1 MALVVNTNITS
12 LVAQNHLAAGRRDME
27 TAMERLSSGLR
38 INSAA
43 DDAAGLA
50 ISNRMEAQVRGLTKA
65 LQNVNDGISLAQTAE
80 GAQKE
85 ITEMLQRMRELAVQ
99 ASNTTNNAAD
109 RSSLDDEVQQLIAEI
124 DQIATTTRFNDQV
137 LLDGSYSANIQTGYS
152 LDQNMSFALDSMR
165 TSDLGLESGTTSSTS
180 RLEYISDRVS
190 LAGDVAAGDIV
201 INGQSLPTI
210 DVSNHEIA
218 DVVGIINANVTG
230 VTASAFN
237 KVIMGDVGTGIT
249 AAGQVSIGVQSIE
262 SQFDDPNQA
271 ADSGDTSDLEY
282 QSFKI
287 DEATTSLT
295 ELAAKITEK
304 TGGLVTASVNSDG
317 KLVLENDTGAGIH
330 VMDTSNNAGATGLTT
345 ADADMGSTATERNNN
360 PDYDPTDNSNPD
372 DAREFFGYIKLT
384 STTNSPITIDIGNKG
399 DDAAGT
405 TAELEQLGFS
415 RVNVSDDVDSK
426 YSIMGATF
434 DATDSTDV
442 LEVGD
447 IVINGVDVFNSN
459 IVTDTVTGKLNA
471 INAVADQTG
480 VTANTF
486 FEYFLD
492 ADDLTSVATVAVQLE
507 LADGSTDSFDMSTT
521 LATLVTN
528 IQTVLLPATNT
539 LTSTNGEQKIFAEL
553 MPDQTSIRIFGETEK
568 IGITMERAL
577 AAASTVMGVTNN
589 TTQQD
594 RFGAIQLQTT
604 EDKGISVDLG
614 QNGLANGLGLVQAN
628 VSGGDFDEN
637 FASSSSTGSALSS
650 MDVTTVANATSA
662 ITMIDNA
669 IESVSSAAS
678 NLGAAQNRLNHV
690 ATNVQETIVNT
701 EAAQSRI
708 VDADYAVESA
718 RLAKQQVL
726 QQAASAMLAQ
736 ANASAQSVLTLLGA

>member
-1 MALVVNTNITS
+1 MALVVNTNIAS

-50 ISNRMEAQVRGLTKA
+50 ISNRMEAQVRGYTKA

-99 ASNTTNNAAD
+99 ASNTTNNATD
-109 RSSLDDEVQQLIAEI
+109 RASLDDEVQQLIAEI

-137 LLDGSYSANIQTGYS
+137 LLDGSYGANIQTGFS

-165 TSDLGLESGTTSSTS
+165 TSALGLESGTTSSTS

-201 INGQSLPTI
+201 INGQNLPAI
-210 DVSNHEIA
+210 DISNHEIS
-218 DVVGIINANVTG
+218 DVVGIINANITG

-249 AAGQVSIGVQSIE
+249 TAGQVSIGVQSIE

-304 TGGLVTASVNSDG
+304 TGGLVTASVNTDG

-345 ADADMGSTATERNNN
+345 ADADKGSNATERNNN
-360 PDYDPTDNSNPD
+360 PDYDPTDNGNPND
-372 DAREFFGYIKLT
+372 SREFFGYIKLT
-384 STTNSPITIDIGNKG
+384 STTNNPITIDIGNKG
-399 DDAAGT
+399 DDATGT

-426 YSIMGATF
+426 YSITGASY

-459 IVTDTVTGKLNA
+459 ITTDTVAGKLNA

-528 IQTVLLPATNT
+528 IQTILLPATNT
-539 LTSTNGEQKIFAEL
+539 ITKTNAEQKIFAEL

-568 IGITMERAL
+568 VGITMERAL

-589 TTQQD
+589 TTQQFQ
-594 RFGAIQLQTT
+594 FGAIQLQTT
-604 EDKGISVDLG
+604 QDKGISVDLG

-628 VSGGDFDEN
+628 VSGAEFDEN
-637 FASSSSTGSALSS
+637 FASASSTGSALSS
-650 MDVTTVANATSA
+650 MDVTTVANATGA

-669 IESVSSAAS
+669 IESVSKASS
-678 NLGAAQNRLNHV
+678 NLGAVQNRLNHV
-690 ATNVQETIVNT
+690 AMNVQETIVNT

-708 VDADYAVESA
+708 LDADYAVESA

>member
-1 MALVVNTNITS
+1 
-12 LVAQNHLAAGRRDME
+12 
-27 TAMERLSSGLR
+27 
-38 INSAA
+38 
-43 DDAAGLA
+43 
-50 ISNRMEAQVRGLTKA
+50 
-65 LQNVNDGISLAQTAE
+65 
-80 GAQKE
+80 
-85 ITEMLQRMRELAVQ
+85 
-99 ASNTTNNAAD
+99 
-109 RSSLDDEVQQLIAEI
+109 
-124 DQIATTTRFNDQV
+124 
-137 LLDGSYSANIQTGYS
+137 
-152 LDQNMSFALDSMR
+152 
-165 TSDLGLESGTTSSTS
+165 
-180 RLEYISDRVS
+180 VS

-201 INGQSLPTI
+201 INGQSLPAI
-210 DVSNHEIA
+210 DISNHEIS
-218 DVVGIINANVTG
+218 DVVGIINANITG

-249 AAGQVSIGVQSIE
+249 SAGQVSIGVQSIE

-304 TGGLVTASVNSDG
+304 TGGLVTASVNTDG

-345 ADADMGSTATERNNN
+345 ADADKGSNATERNNN
-360 PDYDPTDNSNPD
+360 PDYDPTDNSDPND
-372 DAREFFGYIKLT
+372 SREFFGYIKLT
-384 STTNSPITIDIGNKG
+384 STTNNPITIDIGNKG
-399 DDAAGT
+399 DDATGT

-426 YSIMGATF
+426 YSIIGASY

-459 IVTDTVTGKLNA
+459 ITTDTVAGKLNA

-492 ADDLTSVATVAVQLE
+492 ADDLSSVATVAVTLE

-528 IQTVLLPATNT
+528 IQTILLPATNT
-539 LTSTNGEQKIFAEL
+539 ITKTNAEQKIFAEL

-568 IGITMERAL
+568 VGITMERAL

-589 TTQQD
+589 TTQQFQ
-594 RFGAIQLQTT
+594 FGAIQLQTT
-604 EDKGISVDLG
+604 QDKGISVDLG

-628 VSGGDFDEN
+628 VSGAEFDEN
-637 FASSSSTGSALSS
+637 FASASSTGSALSS
-650 MDVTTVANATSA
+650 MDVTTVANATGA

-669 IESVSSAAS
+669 IESVSKASS
-678 NLGAAQNRLNHV
+678 NLGAVQNRLNHV
-690 ATNVQETIVNT
+690 AMNVQETIVNT

-708 VDADYAVESA
+708 LDADYAVESA

>member
-1 MALVVNTNITS
+1 MALVVNTNMAS

-38 INSAA
+38 INGAA

-50 ISNRMEAQVRGLTKA
+50 ISNRMEAQVRGYTKA

-99 ASNTTNNAAD
+99 ASNTTNNATD
-109 RSSLDDEVQQLIAEI
+109 RASLDDEVQQLIAEI

-137 LLDGSYSANIQTGYS
+137 LLDGSYGANIQTGFS

-165 TSDLGLESGTTSSTS
+165 TSALGLESGTTSSTS

-201 INGQSLPTI
+201 INGQSLPAI
-210 DVSNHEIA
+210 DVSNHEIS
-218 DVVGIINANVTG
+218 DVVGIINANITG

-249 AAGQVSIGVQSIE
+249 SAGQVSIGVQSIE
-262 SQFDDPNQA
+262 SQFDDPNQS
-271 ADSGDTSDLEY
+271 ADSGDTGDLEY

-287 DEATTSLT
+287 DEATTSLA

-304 TGGLVTASVNSDG
+304 TGGLVTASVNTDG

-384 STTNSPITIDIGNKG
+384 STTNNPITIDIGNKG

-426 YSIMGATF
+426 YSIMGASY

-459 IVTDTVTGKLNA
+459 ITTDTVAGKLNA

-492 ADDLTSVATVAVQLE
+492 ADDLSSVATVAVTLE

-521 LATLVTN
+521 LATLVSN
-528 IQTVLLPATNT
+528 IQTILLPATNT
-539 LTSTNGEQKIFAEL
+539 LTKTNAEQKIFAEL

-568 IGITMERAL
+568 VGITMERAL

-589 TTQQD
+589 TTQQFQ
-594 RFGAIQLQTT
+594 FGAIQLQTT
-604 EDKGISVDLG
+604 QDKGISVDLG

-628 VSGGDFDEN
+628 VSGADFDEN
-637 FASSSSTGSALSS
+637 FASASSTGSALSS
-650 MDVTTVANATSA
+650 MDVTTVANATGA

-669 IESVSSAAS
+669 IESVSKASS
-678 NLGAAQNRLNHV
+678 NLGAVQNRLNHV
-690 ATNVQETIVNT
+690 AMNVQETIVNT

-708 VDADYAVESA
+708 LDADYAVESA

>member
-1 MALVVNTNITS
+1 MALVVNTNISS

-38 INSAA
+38 INGAA

-50 ISNRMEAQVRGLTKA
+50 ISNRMEAQVRGYTKA

-99 ASNTTNNAAD
+99 ASNTTNNATD
-109 RSSLDDEVQQLIAEI
+109 RASLDDEVQQLIAEI

-137 LLDGSYSANIQTGYS
+137 LLDGSYGANIQTGFS

-165 TSDLGLESGTTSSTS
+165 TSALGLESGTTSSTS

-201 INGQSLPTI
+201 INGQNLPAI
-210 DVSNHEIA
+210 DISNHEIS
-218 DVVGIINANVTG
+218 DVVGIINANITG

-249 AAGQVSIGVQSIE
+249 TAGQVSIGVQSIE

-271 ADSGDTSDLEY
+271 ADSGDTGDLEY

-304 TGGLVTASVNSDG
+304 TGGLVTASVNTDG

-345 ADADMGSTATERNNN
+345 ADADKGSNATERNNN
-360 PDYDPTDNSNPD
+360 PDYDPTDNGDPNDS
-372 DAREFFGYIKLT
+372 REFFGYIKLT
-384 STTNSPITIDIGNKG
+384 STTNNPITIDIGNKG
-399 DDAAGT
+399 DDATGT

-426 YSIMGATF
+426 YSIIGASY

-447 IVINGVDVFNSN
+447 IVINGVDVYNSN
-459 IVTDTVTGKLNA
+459 ITTDTVAGKLNA

-528 IQTVLLPATNT
+528 IQTILLPATNT
-539 LTSTNGEQKIFAEL
+539 ITKTNAEQKIFAEL

-568 IGITMERAL
+568 VGITMERAL

-589 TTQQD
+589 TTQQFQ
-594 RFGAIQLQTT
+594 FGAIQLQTT
-604 EDKGISVDLG
+604 QDKGISVDLG

-628 VSGGDFDEN
+628 VSGAEFDEN
-637 FASSSSTGSALSS
+637 FASASSTGSALSS
-650 MDVTTVANATSA
+650 MDVTTVANATGA

-669 IESVSSAAS
+669 IESVSKASS
-678 NLGAAQNRLNHV
+678 NLGAVQNRLNHV
-690 ATNVQETIVNT
+690 AMNVQETIVNT

-708 VDADYAVESA
+708 LDADYAVESA

>member
-1 MALVVNTNITS
+1 MALVVNTNISS

-38 INSAA
+38 INGAA

-50 ISNRMEAQVRGLTKA
+50 ISNRMEAQVRGYTKA

-99 ASNTTNNAAD
+99 ASNTTNNATD
-109 RSSLDDEVQQLIAEI
+109 RASLDDEVQQLIAEI

-137 LLDGSYSANIQTGYS
+137 LLDGSYGANIQTGFS

-165 TSDLGLESGTTSSTS
+165 TSALGLESGTTSSTS

-201 INGQSLPTI
+201 INGQNLPAI
-210 DVSNHEIA
+210 DISNHEIS
-218 DVVGIINANVTG
+218 DVVGIINANITG

-249 AAGQVSIGVQSIE
+249 TAGQVSIGVQSIE
-262 SQFDDPNQA
+262 SQFDDPNKPQ
-271 ADSGDTSDLEY
+271 DSGDTGDLEY

-304 TGGLVTASVNSDG
+304 TGGLVTASVNTDG

-345 ADADMGSTATERNNN
+345 ADADKGSNATERNNN
-360 PDYDPTDNSNPD
+360 PDYDPTDNGDPNDS
-372 DAREFFGYIKLT
+372 REFFGYIKLT
-384 STTNSPITIDIGNKG
+384 STTNDPITIDIGNKG
-399 DDAAGT
+399 DDATGT

-426 YSIMGATF
+426 YSIIGASY

-447 IVINGVDVFNSN
+447 IVINGVDVYNSN
-459 IVTDTVTGKLNA
+459 ITTDTVAGKLNA

-492 ADDLTSVATVAVQLE
+492 ADDLTGVATVAVTLE
-507 LADGSTDSFDMSTT
+507 LADGSTDSFDMDTSATT
-521 LATLVTN
+521 LVGN
-528 IQTVLLPATNT
+528 IQTILQASTNT
-539 LTSTNGEQKIFAEL
+539 ITKTNAEQKIFAEL

-568 IGITMERAL
+568 VGITMERAL
-577 AAASTVMGVTNN
+577 AAASTVMGVNN
-589 TTQQD
+589 TTTQQFK
-594 RFGAIQLQTT
+594 FGAIQLQTT
-604 EDKGISVDLG
+604 QDKGISVDLG

-628 VSGGDFDEN
+628 VSGAEFDEN
-637 FASSSSTGSALSS
+637 FASASSTGSALSS
-650 MDVTTVANATSA
+650 MDVTTVANATGA

-669 IESVSSAAS
+669 IESVSKASS
-678 NLGAAQNRLNHV
+678 NLGAVQNRLNHV
-690 ATNVQETIVNT
+690 AMNVQETIVNT

-708 VDADYAVESA
+708 LDADYAVESA

>member
-1 MALVVNTNITS
+1 
-12 LVAQNHLAAGRRDME
+12 
-27 TAMERLSSGLR
+27 
-38 INSAA
+38 
-43 DDAAGLA
+43 
-50 ISNRMEAQVRGLTKA
+50 
-65 LQNVNDGISLAQTAE
+65 
-80 GAQKE
+80 
-85 ITEMLQRMRELAVQ
+85 
-99 ASNTTNNAAD
+99 
-109 RSSLDDEVQQLIAEI
+109 
-124 DQIATTTRFNDQV
+124 
-137 LLDGSYSANIQTGYS
+137 
-152 LDQNMSFALDSMR
+152 
-165 TSDLGLESGTTSSTS
+165 
-180 RLEYISDRVS
+180 VS

-201 INGQSLPTI
+201 INGQNLPAI
-210 DVSNHEIA
+210 DISNHEIS
-218 DVVGIINANVTG
+218 DVVGIINANITG

-249 AAGQVSIGVQSIE
+249 SAGQVSIGVQSIE

-287 DEATTSLT
+287 DEATSSLT

-304 TGGLVTASVNSDG
+304 TGGLVTASVNTDG

-384 STTNSPITIDIGNKG
+384 STTNNPITIDIGNKG

-426 YSIMGATF
+426 YSIIGASY

-459 IVTDTVTGKLNA
+459 ITTDTVAGKLNA

-492 ADDLTSVATVAVQLE
+492 ADDLSSVATVAVTLE

-521 LATLVTN
+521 LATLVSN
-528 IQTVLLPATNT
+528 IQTILLPATNT
-539 LTSTNGEQKIFAEL
+539 LTKTNAEQKIFAEL

-568 IGITMERAL
+568 VGITMERAL

-589 TTQQD
+589 TTQQFQ
-594 RFGAIQLQTT
+594 FGAIQLQTT
-604 EDKGISVDLG
+604 QDKGISVDLG

-628 VSGGDFDEN
+628 VSGADFDEN
-637 FASSSSTGSALSS
+637 FASASSTGSALSS
-650 MDVTTVANATSA
+650 MDVTTVANATGA

-669 IESVSSAAS
+669 IESVSKASS
-678 NLGAAQNRLNHV
+678 NLGAVQNRLNHV
-690 ATNVQETIVNT
+690 AMNVQETIVNT

-708 VDADYAVESA
+708 LDADYAVESA

>member
-1 MALVVNTNITS
+1 MALVVNTNISS

-27 TAMERLSSGLR
+27 TAMERLSSGKR
-38 INSAA
+38 INGAA

-50 ISNRMEAQVRGLTKA
+50 ISNRMEAQVRGYTKA

-99 ASNTTNNAAD
+99 ASNTTNNATD
-109 RSSLDDEVQQLIAEI
+109 RASLDDEVQQLIAEI

-137 LLDGSYSANIQTGYS
+137 LLDGSYGANIQTGFS

-165 TSDLGLESGTTSSTS
+165 TSALGLESGTTSSTS

-201 INGQSLPTI
+201 INGQNLPAI
-210 DVSNHEIA
+210 DISNHEIS
-218 DVVGIINANVTG
+218 DVVGIINANITG

-249 AAGQVSIGVQSIE
+249 TAGQVSIGVQSIE

-271 ADSGDTSDLEY
+271 ADSGDTGDLEY

-304 TGGLVTASVNSDG
+304 TGGLVTASVNTDG

-345 ADADMGSTATERNNN
+345 ADADKGSNATERNNN
-360 PDYDPTDNSNPD
+360 PDYDPTDNGDPNDS
-372 DAREFFGYIKLT
+372 REFFGYIKLT
-384 STTNSPITIDIGNKG
+384 STTNNPITIDIGNKG
-399 DDAAGT
+399 DDATGT

-426 YSIMGATF
+426 YSIIGASY

-459 IVTDTVTGKLNA
+459 ITTDTVAGKLNA

-492 ADDLTSVATVAVQLE
+492 ADDLTSVATVAVALE

-528 IQTVLLPATNT
+528 IQTILLPATNT
-539 LTSTNGEQKIFAEL
+539 ITKTNAEQKIFAEL

-568 IGITMERAL
+568 VGITMERAL

-589 TTQQD
+589 TTQQFQ
-594 RFGAIQLQTT
+594 FGAIQLQTT
-604 EDKGISVDLG
+604 QDKGISVDLG

-628 VSGGDFDEN
+628 VSGAEFDEN
-637 FASSSSTGSALSS
+637 FASASSTGSALSS
-650 MDVTTVANATSA
+650 MDVTTVANATGA

-669 IESVSSAAS
+669 IESVSKASS
-678 NLGAAQNRLNHV
+678 NLGAVQNRLNHV
-690 ATNVQETIVNT
+690 AMNVQETIVNT

-708 VDADYAVESA
+708 LDADYAVESA

>member
-1 MALVVNTNITS
+1 MALVVNTNISS

-38 INSAA
+38 INGAA

-50 ISNRMEAQVRGLTKA
+50 ISNRMEAQVRGYTKA

-99 ASNTTNNAAD
+99 ASNTTNNATD
-109 RSSLDDEVQQLIAEI
+109 RASLDDEVQQLIAEI

-137 LLDGSYSANIQTGYS
+137 LLDGSYGANIQTGFS

-165 TSDLGLESGTTSSTS
+165 TSALGLESGTTSSTS

-201 INGQSLPTI
+201 INGQNLPAI
-210 DVSNHEIA
+210 DISNHEIS
-218 DVVGIINANVTG
+218 DVVGIINANITG

-249 AAGQVSIGVQSIE
+249 TAGQVSIGVQSIE

-271 ADSGDTSDLEY
+271 ADSGDTGDLEY

-304 TGGLVTASVNSDG
+304 TGGLVTASVNTDG

-345 ADADMGSTATERNNN
+345 ADADKGSNATERNNN
-360 PDYDPTDNSNPD
+360 PDYDPTDNGDPNDS
-372 DAREFFGYIKLT
+372 REFFGYIKLT
-384 STTNSPITIDIGNKG
+384 STTNNPITIDIGNKG

-415 RVNVSDDVDSK
+415 RINVSDDADSK
-426 YSIMGATF
+426 YSITGAIY

-447 IVINGVDVFNSN
+447 IVINGVDVYNSN
-459 IVTDTVTGKLNA
+459 ITTDTVAGKLNA

-492 ADDLTSVATVAVQLE
+492 ADDLTSVATVAVALE

-528 IQTVLLPATNT
+528 IQTILLPATNT
-539 LTSTNGEQKIFAEL
+539 ITKTNAEQKIFAEL

-568 IGITMERAL
+568 VGITMERAL

-589 TTQQD
+589 TTQQFQ
-594 RFGAIQLQTT
+594 FGAIQLQTT
-604 EDKGISVDLG
+604 QDKGISVDLG

-628 VSGGDFDEN
+628 VSGAEFDEN
-637 FASSSSTGSALSS
+637 FASASSTGSALSS
-650 MDVTTVANATSA
+650 MDVTTVANATGA

-669 IESVSSAAS
+669 IESVSKASS
-678 NLGAAQNRLNHV
+678 NLGAVQNRLNHV
-690 ATNVQETIVNT
+690 AMNVQETIVNT

-708 VDADYAVESA
+708 LDADYAVESA

>member
-1 MALVVNTNITS
+1 MALVVNTNIAS

-38 INSAA
+38 INGAA

-50 ISNRMEAQVRGLTKA
+50 ISNRMEAQVRGYTKA

-99 ASNTTNNAAD
+99 ASNTTNNATD
-109 RSSLDDEVQQLIAEI
+109 RASLDDEVQQLIAEI

-137 LLDGSYSANIQTGYS
+137 LLDGSYGANIQTGFS

-165 TSDLGLESGTTSSTS
+165 TSALGLESGTTSSTS

-201 INGQSLPTI
+201 INGQNLPAI
-210 DVSNHEIA
+210 DISNHEIS
-218 DVVGIINANVTG
+218 DVVGIINANITG

-249 AAGQVSIGVQSIE
+249 SAGQVSIGVQSIE

-304 TGGLVTASVNSDG
+304 TGGLVTASVNTDG

-345 ADADMGSTATERNNN
+345 ADADKGSNATERNNN
-360 PDYDPTDNSNPD
+360 PDYDPTDNGDPNDS
-372 DAREFFGYIKLT
+372 REFFGYIKLT
-384 STTNSPITIDIGNKG
+384 STTNNPITIDIGNKG
-399 DDAAGT
+399 DDATGT

-426 YSIMGATF
+426 YSIIGASY

-447 IVINGVDVFNSN
+447 IVINGVDVFDSN
-459 IVTDTVTGKLNA
+459 ITTDTVAGKLNA

-528 IQTVLLPATNT
+528 IQTILLPATNT
-539 LTSTNGEQKIFAEL
+539 ITKTNAEQKIFAEL

-568 IGITMERAL
+568 VGITMERAL

-589 TTQQD
+589 TTQQFQ
-594 RFGAIQLQTT
+594 FGAIQLQTT
-604 EDKGISVDLG
+604 QDKGISVDLG

-628 VSGGDFDEN
+628 VSGADFDEN
-637 FASSSSTGSALSS
+637 FASASSTGSALSS
-650 MDVTTVANATSA
+650 MDVTTVANATGA

-669 IESVSSAAS
+669 IESVSKASS
-678 NLGAAQNRLNHV
+678 NLGAVQNRLNHV
-690 ATNVQETIVNT
+690 AMNVQETIVNT

-708 VDADYAVESA
+708 LDADYAVESA

>member
-1 MALVVNTNITS
+1 MALVVNTNMAS

-38 INSAA
+38 INGAA

-50 ISNRMEAQVRGLTKA
+50 ISNRMEAQVRGYTKA

-99 ASNTTNNAAD
+99 ASNTTNNATD
-109 RSSLDDEVQQLIAEI
+109 RASLDDEVQQLIAEI

-137 LLDGSYSANIQTGYS
+137 LLDGSYSANIQTGFS

-165 TSDLGLESGTTSSTS
+165 TSALGLESGTTSSTS

-201 INGQSLPTI
+201 INGQSLPAI
-210 DVSNHEIA
+210 DISNHEIS
-218 DVVGIINANVTG
+218 DVVGIINSNITG

-249 AAGQVSIGVQSIE
+249 SAGQVSIGVQSIE
-262 SQFDDPNQA
+262 SQFDNA
-271 ADSGDTSDLEY
+271 TLSTDSGDTGDLEY

-295 ELAAKITEK
+295 ELAAKITSA
-304 TGGLVTASVNSDG
+304 TGGLVTASVNTDG

-330 VMDTSNNAGATGLTT
+330 VMDTSNNASATGLTT
-345 ADADMGSTATERNNN
+345 ADADKGSNATERNNN
-360 PDYDPTDNSNPD
+360 PDYDPTDNGDPNDS
-372 DAREFFGYIKLT
+372 REFFGYIKLT

-415 RVNVSDDVDSK
+415 RVNVSDDVDSQ
-426 YSIMGATF
+426 YSIIGASY

-459 IVTDTVTGKLNA
+459 ITTDTVAGKLNA

-492 ADDLTSVATVAVQLE
+492 ADDLSSVATVAVTLE

-528 IQTVLLPATNT
+528 IQTILLPATNT
-539 LTSTNGEQKIFAEL
+539 LTKTNAEQKIFAEL

-568 IGITMERAL
+568 VGITMERAL

-589 TTQQD
+589 TTQQFQ
-594 RFGAIQLQTT
+594 FGAIQLQTT
-604 EDKGISVDLG
+604 QDKGISVDLG

-628 VSGGDFDEN
+628 VSGADFDEN
-637 FASSSSTGSALSS
+637 FASASSTGSALSS
-650 MDVTTVANATSA
+650 MDVTTVANATGA
-662 ITMIDNA
+662 ISMIDNA
-669 IESVSSAAS
+669 IESVSKASS
-678 NLGAAQNRLNHV
+678 NLGAVQNRLNHV
-690 ATNVQETIVNT
+690 AMNVQETIVNT

-708 VDADYAVESA
+708 LDADYAVESA

>member
-1 MALVVNTNITS
+1 
-12 LVAQNHLAAGRRDME
+12 
-27 TAMERLSSGLR
+27 
-38 INSAA
+38 
-43 DDAAGLA
+43 
-50 ISNRMEAQVRGLTKA
+50 
-65 LQNVNDGISLAQTAE
+65 
-80 GAQKE
+80 
-85 ITEMLQRMRELAVQ
+85 
-99 ASNTTNNAAD
+99 
-109 RSSLDDEVQQLIAEI
+109 
-124 DQIATTTRFNDQV
+124 
-137 LLDGSYSANIQTGYS
+137 
-152 LDQNMSFALDSMR
+152 
-165 TSDLGLESGTTSSTS
+165 
-180 RLEYISDRVS
+180 VS
-190 LAGDVAAGDIV
+190 LAGDIAAGDIV
-201 INGQSLPTI
+201 INGQSLPAI
-210 DVSNHEIA
+210 DVSNHEIS
-218 DVVGIINANVTG
+218 DVVGIINANITG

-249 AAGQVSIGVQSIE
+249 SAGQVSIGVQSIE
-262 SQFDDPNQA
+262 SQFDNA
-271 ADSGDTSDLEY
+271 TLSTDSGDTGDLEY

-295 ELAAKITEK
+295 ELAAKITSA
-304 TGGLVTASVNSDG
+304 TGGLVTASVNTDG

-330 VMDTSNNAGATGLTT
+330 VMDTSNNASATGLTT
-345 ADADMGSTATERNNN
+345 ADADKGSNATERNNN
-360 PDYDPTDNSNPD
+360 PDYDPTDNGDPNDS
-372 DAREFFGYIKLT
+372 REFFGYIKLT

-426 YSIMGATF
+426 YSIIGASY

-447 IVINGVDVFNSN
+447 IVINGVDVYNSN
-459 IVTDTVTGKLNA
+459 ITTDTVAGKLNA

-492 ADDLTSVATVAVQLE
+492 ADDLSSVATVAVTLE

-528 IQTVLLPATNT
+528 IQTILLPATNT
-539 LTSTNGEQKIFAEL
+539 ITKTNAEQKIFAEL

-568 IGITMERAL
+568 VGITMERAL

-589 TTQQD
+589 TTQQFQ
-594 RFGAIQLQTT
+594 FGAIQLQTT
-604 EDKGISVDLG
+604 QDKGISVDLG

-628 VSGGDFDEN
+628 VSGADFDEN
-637 FASSSSTGSALSS
+637 FASASSTGSALSS
-650 MDVTTVANATSA
+650 MDVTTVANATGA

-669 IESVSSAAS
+669 IESVSKASS
-678 NLGAAQNRLNHV
+678 NLGAVQNRLNHV
-690 ATNVQETIVNT
+690 AMNVQETIVNT

-708 VDADYAVESA
+708 LDADYAVESA

>member
-1 MALVVNTNITS
+1 MALVVNTNMAS

-38 INSAA
+38 INGAA

-50 ISNRMEAQVRGLTKA
+50 ISNRMEAQVRGYTKA

-99 ASNTTNNAAD
+99 ASNTTNNATD
-109 RSSLDDEVQQLIAEI
+109 RASLDDEVQQLIAEI

-137 LLDGSYSANIQTGYS
+137 LLDGSYGANIQTGFS

-165 TSDLGLESGTTSSTS
+165 TSALGLESGTTSSTS

-201 INGQSLPTI
+201 INGQNLPAI
-210 DVSNHEIA
+210 DISNHEIS
-218 DVVGIINANVTG
+218 DVVGIINANITG

-249 AAGQVSIGVQSIE
+249 SAGQVSIGVQSIE

-271 ADSGDTSDLEY
+271 ADSGDTGDLEY

-304 TGGLVTASVNSDG
+304 TGGLVTASVNTDG

-345 ADADMGSTATERNNN
+345 ADADKGSNATERNNN
-360 PDYDPTDNSNPD
+360 PDYDPTDNGNPND
-372 DAREFFGYIKLT
+372 SREFFGYIKLT
-384 STTNSPITIDIGNKG
+384 STTNNPITIDIGNKG
-399 DDAAGT
+399 DDATGT

-426 YSIMGATF
+426 YSITGASY

-459 IVTDTVTGKLNA
+459 ITTDTVAGKLNA

-528 IQTVLLPATNT
+528 IQTILLPATNT
-539 LTSTNGEQKIFAEL
+539 ITKTNAEQKIFAEL

-568 IGITMERAL
+568 VGITMERAL

-589 TTQQD
+589 TTQQFQ
-594 RFGAIQLQTT
+594 FGAIQLQTT
-604 EDKGISVDLG
+604 QDKGISVDLG

-628 VSGGDFDEN
+628 VSGADFDEN
-637 FASSSSTGSALSS
+637 FASASSTGSALSS
-650 MDVTTVANATSA
+650 MDVTTVANATGA

-669 IESVSSAAS
+669 IESVSKASS
-678 NLGAAQNRLNHV
+678 NLGAVQNRLNHV
-690 ATNVQETIVNT
+690 AMNVQETIVNT

-708 VDADYAVESA
+708 LDADYAVESA

>member
-1 MALVVNTNITS
+1 
-12 LVAQNHLAAGRRDME
+12 
-27 TAMERLSSGLR
+27 
-38 INSAA
+38 
-43 DDAAGLA
+43 
-50 ISNRMEAQVRGLTKA
+50 
-65 LQNVNDGISLAQTAE
+65 
-80 GAQKE
+80 
-85 ITEMLQRMRELAVQ
+85 
-99 ASNTTNNAAD
+99 
-109 RSSLDDEVQQLIAEI
+109 
-124 DQIATTTRFNDQV
+124 
-137 LLDGSYSANIQTGYS
+137 
-152 LDQNMSFALDSMR
+152 
-165 TSDLGLESGTTSSTS
+165 
-180 RLEYISDRVS
+180 VS

-201 INGQSLPTI
+201 INGQNLPAI
-210 DVSNHEIA
+210 DISNHEIS
-218 DVVGIINANVTG
+218 DVVGIINANITG

-249 AAGQVSIGVQSIE
+249 SAGQVSIGVQSIE

-271 ADSGDTSDLEY
+271 ADSGDTGDLEY

-304 TGGLVTASVNSDG
+304 TGGLVTASVNTDG

-345 ADADMGSTATERNNN
+345 ADADKGSNATERNNN
-360 PDYDPTDNSNPD
+360 PDYDPTDNSDPND
-372 DAREFFGYIKLT
+372 SREFFGYIKLT
-384 STTNSPITIDIGNKG
+384 STTNDPITIDIGNKG

-426 YSIMGATF
+426 YSIIGASY

-447 IVINGVDVFNSN
+447 IVINGVDVYNSN
-459 IVTDTVTGKLNA
+459 ITTDTVAGKLNA

-492 ADDLTSVATVAVQLE
+492 ADDLSSVATVAVTLE

-528 IQTVLLPATNT
+528 IQTILLPATNT
-539 LTSTNGEQKIFAEL
+539 ITKTNAEQKIFAEL

-568 IGITMERAL
+568 VGITMERAL
-577 AAASTVMGVTNN
+577 AAASTVMGVNNN
-589 TTQQD
+589 TNQQFT
-594 RFGAIQLQTT
+594 FGAIQLQTT
-604 EDKGISVDLG
+604 QDKGISVDLG

-628 VSGGDFDEN
+628 VSGADFDEN
-637 FASSSSTGSALSS
+637 FASASSTGSALSS
-650 MDVTTVANATSA
+650 MDVTTVANATGA

-669 IESVSSAAS
+669 IESVSKASS
-678 NLGAAQNRLNHV
+678 NLGAVQNRLNHV
-690 ATNVQETIVNT
+690 AMNVQETIVNT

-708 VDADYAVESA
+708 LDADYAVESA

>member
-1 MALVVNTNITS
+1 MALVVNTNMAS

-38 INSAA
+38 INGAA

-50 ISNRMEAQVRGLTKA
+50 ISNRMEAQVRGYTKA

-99 ASNTTNNAAD
+99 ASNTTNNATD
-109 RSSLDDEVQQLIAEI
+109 RASLDDEVQQLIAEI

-137 LLDGSYSANIQTGYS
+137 LLDGSYGANIQTGFS

-165 TSDLGLESGTTSSTS
+165 TSALGLESGTTSSTS

-201 INGQSLPTI
+201 INGQNLPAI
-210 DVSNHEIA
+210 DISNHEIS
-218 DVVGIINANVTG
+218 DVVGIINANITG

-249 AAGQVSIGVQSIE
+249 SAGQVSIGVQSIE
-262 SQFDDPNQA
+262 SQFDDPNQS
-271 ADSGDTSDLEY
+271 ADSGDTGDLEY

-287 DEATTSLT
+287 DEATTSLA

-304 TGGLVTASVNSDG
+304 TGGLVTASVNTDG

-384 STTNSPITIDIGNKG
+384 STTNNPITIDIGNKG

-426 YSIMGATF
+426 YSIMGASY

-459 IVTDTVTGKLNA
+459 ITTDTVAGKLNA

-492 ADDLTSVATVAVQLE
+492 ADDLSSVATVAVTLE

-521 LATLVTN
+521 LATLVSN
-528 IQTVLLPATNT
+528 IQTILLPATNT
-539 LTSTNGEQKIFAEL
+539 LTKTNAEQKIFAEL

-568 IGITMERAL
+568 VGITMERAL

-589 TTQQD
+589 TTQQFQ
-594 RFGAIQLQTT
+594 FGAIQLQTT
-604 EDKGISVDLG
+604 QDKGISVDLG

-628 VSGGDFDEN
+628 VSGADFDEN
-637 FASSSSTGSALSS
+637 FASASSTGSALSS
-650 MDVTTVANATSA
+650 MDVTTVANATGA

-669 IESVSSAAS
+669 IESVSKASS
-678 NLGAAQNRLNHV
+678 NLGAVQNRLNHV
-690 ATNVQETIVNT
+690 AMNVQETIVNT

-708 VDADYAVESA
+708 LDADYAVESA

>member
-1 MALVVNTNITS
+1 
-12 LVAQNHLAAGRRDME
+12 
-27 TAMERLSSGLR
+27 
-38 INSAA
+38 
-43 DDAAGLA
+43 
-50 ISNRMEAQVRGLTKA
+50 
-65 LQNVNDGISLAQTAE
+65 
-80 GAQKE
+80 
-85 ITEMLQRMRELAVQ
+85 
-99 ASNTTNNAAD
+99 
-109 RSSLDDEVQQLIAEI
+109 
-124 DQIATTTRFNDQV
+124 
-137 LLDGSYSANIQTGYS
+137 
-152 LDQNMSFALDSMR
+152 
-165 TSDLGLESGTTSSTS
+165 
-180 RLEYISDRVS
+180 VS

-201 INGQSLPTI
+201 INGQNLPAI
-210 DVSNHEIA
+210 DISNHEIS
-218 DVVGIINANVTG
+218 DVVGIINANITG

-249 AAGQVSIGVQSIE
+249 SAGQVSIGVQSIE

-271 ADSGDTSDLEY
+271 ADSGDTGDLEY

-304 TGGLVTASVNSDG
+304 TGGLVTASVNTDG

-345 ADADMGSTATERNNN
+345 ADADKGSNATERNNN
-360 PDYDPTDNSNPD
+360 PDYDPTDNGNPD
-372 DAREFFGYIKLT
+372 DSREFFGYIKLT
-384 STTNSPITIDIGNKG
+384 STTNNPITIDIGNKG
-399 DDAAGT
+399 DDAKGT

-426 YSIMGATF
+426 YSIIGASY

-459 IVTDTVTGKLNA
+459 ITTDTVAGKLNA

-492 ADDLTSVATVAVQLE
+492 ADDLSSVATVAVTLE
-507 LADGSTDSFDMSTT
+507 LADGSTDSFDMATSA
-521 LATLVTN
+521 ATLLGN
-528 IQTVLLPATNT
+528 IQTVLQASTNT
-539 LTSTNGEQKIFAEL
+539 LTKTNAEQKIFAEL

-568 IGITMERAL
+568 VGITMERAL

-589 TTQQD
+589 TTQQFQ
-594 RFGAIQLQTT
+594 FGAIQLQTT
-604 EDKGISVDLG
+604 QDKGISVDLG
-614 QNGLANGLGLVQAN
+614 QGGLTNGLGLVQAN
-628 VSGGDFDEN
+628 VSGADFDEN
-637 FASSSSTGSALSS
+637 FASASSTGSALSS
-650 MDVTTVANATSA
+650 MDVTTVANATGA

-669 IESVSSAAS
+669 IESVSKASS
-678 NLGAAQNRLNHV
+678 NLGAVQNRLNHV
-690 ATNVQETIVNT
+690 AMNVQETIVNT

-708 VDADYAVESA
+708 LDADYAVESA

>member
-1 MALVVNTNITS
+1 MALVVNTNISS

-38 INSAA
+38 INGAA

-50 ISNRMEAQVRGLTKA
+50 ISNRMEAQVRGYTKA

-99 ASNTTNNAAD
+99 ASNTTNNATD
-109 RSSLDDEVQQLIAEI
+109 RASLDDEVQQLIAEI

-137 LLDGSYSANIQTGYS
+137 LLDGSYGANIQTGFS

-165 TSDLGLESGTTSSTS
+165 TSALGLESGTTSSTS

-201 INGQSLPTI
+201 INGQNLPAI
-210 DVSNHEIA
+210 DISNHEIS
-218 DVVGIINANVTG
+218 DVVGIINANITG

-249 AAGQVSIGVQSIE
+249 TAGQVSIGVQSIE

-304 TGGLVTASVNSDG
+304 TGGLVTASVNTDG

-345 ADADMGSTATERNNN
+345 ADADKGSNATERNNN
-360 PDYDPTDNSNPD
+360 PDYDPTDNGDPNDS
-372 DAREFFGYIKLT
+372 REFFGYIKLT
-384 STTNSPITIDIGNKG
+384 STTNNPITIDIGNKG
-399 DDAAGT
+399 DDATGT

-426 YSIMGATF
+426 YSIIGASY

-447 IVINGVDVFNSN
+447 IVINGVDVYNSN
-459 IVTDTVTGKLNA
+459 ITTDTVAGKLNA

-492 ADDLTSVATVAVQLE
+492 ADDLTSVATVAVALE

-528 IQTVLLPATNT
+528 IQTILLPATNT
-539 LTSTNGEQKIFAEL
+539 ITKTNAEQKIFAEL

-568 IGITMERAL
+568 VGITMERAL

-589 TTQQD
+589 TTQQFQ
-594 RFGAIQLQTT
+594 FGAIQLQTT
-604 EDKGISVDLG
+604 QDKGISVDLG

-628 VSGGDFDEN
+628 VSGAEFDEN
-637 FASSSSTGSALSS
+637 FASASSTGSALSS
-650 MDVTTVANATSA
+650 MDVTTVANATGA

-669 IESVSSAAS
+669 IESVSKASS
-678 NLGAAQNRLNHV
+678 NLGAVQNRLNHV
-690 ATNVQETIVNT
+690 AMNVQETIVNT

-708 VDADYAVESA
+708 LDADYAVESA

>member
-1 MALVVNTNITS
+1 MALVVNTNMAS

-38 INSAA
+38 INGAA

-50 ISNRMEAQVRGLTKA
+50 ISNRMEAQVRGYTKA

-99 ASNTTNNAAD
+99 ASNTTNNATD
-109 RSSLDDEVQQLIAEI
+109 RASLDDEVQQLIAEI

-137 LLDGSYSANIQTGYS
+137 LLDGSYGANIQTGFS

-165 TSDLGLESGTTSSTS
+165 TSALGLESGTTSSTS

-201 INGQSLPTI
+201 INGQNLPAI
-210 DVSNHEIA
+210 GISNHEIS
-218 DVVGIINANVTG
+218 DVVGIINANITG

-249 AAGQVSIGVQSIE
+249 SAGQVSIGVQSIE

-304 TGGLVTASVNSDG
+304 TGGLVTASVNTDG

-345 ADADMGSTATERNNN
+345 ADADKGSNATERNNN
-360 PDYDPTDNSNPD
+360 PDYDPTDNGDPNDS
-372 DAREFFGYIKLT
+372 REFFGYIKLT
-384 STTNSPITIDIGNKG
+384 STTNNPITIDIGNKG
-399 DDAAGT
+399 DDATGT

-426 YSIMGATF
+426 YSIIGASY

-447 IVINGVDVFNSN
+447 IVINGVDVFDSN
-459 IVTDTVTGKLNA
+459 ITTDTVAGKLNA

-528 IQTVLLPATNT
+528 IQTILLPATNT
-539 LTSTNGEQKIFAEL
+539 ITKTNAEQKIFAEL

-568 IGITMERAL
+568 VGITMERAL

-589 TTQQD
+589 TTQQFQ
-594 RFGAIQLQTT
+594 FGAIQLQTT
-604 EDKGISVDLG
+604 QDKGISVDLG

-628 VSGGDFDEN
+628 VSGAEFDEN
-637 FASSSSTGSALSS
+637 FASASSTGSALSS
-650 MDVTTVANATSA
+650 MDVTTVANATGA

-669 IESVSSAAS
+669 IESVSKASS
-678 NLGAAQNRLNHV
+678 NLGAVQNRLNHV
-690 ATNVQETIVNT
+690 AMNVQETIVNT

-708 VDADYAVESA
+708 LDADYAVESA